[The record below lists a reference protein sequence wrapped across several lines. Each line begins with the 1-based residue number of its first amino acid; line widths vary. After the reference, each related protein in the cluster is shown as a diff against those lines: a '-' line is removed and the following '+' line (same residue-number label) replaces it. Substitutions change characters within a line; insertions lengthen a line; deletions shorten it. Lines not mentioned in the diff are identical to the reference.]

1 MSVMDKL
8 INAMKINDDPYD
20 EDEYYDED
28 DLDDEAVEEV
38 VAVEPAPA
46 PARPR
51 QSRPAAR
58 PEKSPKQAR
67 PAGQPAQAR
76 ASRSVK
82 EERTMPRDRDN
93 GYDDYE
99 NTAPARRPAGSP
111 AQRRSPQAAQRAPQT
126 REGQT
131 ARSVKRSMTEAGMEV
146 CVIKPTSVNDARE
159 VTDNLLVGSTVVLN
173 LEGLDVDIAQ
183 RIIDFTSG
191 STYAMRGNV
200 MKISHYIFVIT
211 PANVDISGDV
221 AATTNSGAPANL
233 TSPFSKK

>member
-28 DLDDEAVEEV
+28 DLDDEEAEEV
-38 VAVEPAPA
+38 VAQEPAPV
-46 PARPR
+46 RPR
-51 QSRPAAR
+51 QSRPVR
-58 PEKSPKQAR
+58 NDQSTRQSR
-67 PAGQPAQAR
+67 PAGQNGQAR

-82 EERTMPRDRDN
+82 EERTMPRDREND
-93 GYDDYE
+93 YDDYE
-99 NTAPARRPAGSP
+99 KAAPVRRPSGNNV
-111 AQRRSPQAAQRAPQT
+111 QRRSAQPGQRAPQS

-191 STYAMRGNV
+191 STYAIRGNV

-221 AATTNSGAPANL
+221 SATTNSGAPANL
-233 TSPFSKK
+233 SSPFSKK